1 MINKHYKKKFPISPQ
16 EKARR
21 KKYWINFR
29 KKHKKLKAFLRRIT
43 KIEKKWYYFRKKKAI
58 FFRKYNLKR
67 RLFLKKRAFASK
79 WPLEDRFPFTFSPY
93 RKKRKKWLRF
103 LYFGFFLKKLKYFNA
118 IHLFNLKSRP
128 KKINLRRL
136 IFSTYYSSYIRENPN
151 RLNFVATSGFS
162 KYFSKIIKKRKKKL
176 KSHFFKFYGKSTI
189 SKLVKLRRLKIPKI
203 DKLEPYRITIK
214 RIENN
219 VFVYLSEV
227 RTGKVLFCRT
237 AGAVGFKGSKKTT
250 HITAEKVVNVVAKQ
264 TLDIDIERIDLVIN
278 ATFVDKYIKTAISG
292 LTQAFKLVKQNDK
305 KNSSVKKTYLKVKHI
320 LLEYSASHNGMRKPK
335 QRRV

>member
-1 MINKHYKKKFPISPQ
+1 MSRYNKKKFPISTQ

-21 KKYWINFR
+21 KKYWIDFR
-29 KKHKKLKAFLRRIT
+29 KKHKKLKAFLRRLT
-43 KIEKKWYYFRKKKAI
+43 KIEKKWYYFWKKKYI
-58 FFRKYNLKR
+58 LLSKQRLKR
-67 RLFLKKRAFASK
+67 RLFSNRRFVPSN
-79 WPLEDRFPFTFSPY
+79 WPLADRIEFMSSPY
-93 RKKRKKWLRF
+93 WKNRKKWARF
-103 LYFGFFLKKLKYFNA
+103 FYFGYYFKKLKYFKS
-118 IHLFNLKSRP
+118 IHLFNLKNRP
-128 KKINLRRL
+128 KKINLRKL
-136 IFSTYYSSYIRENPN
+136 IFSTFYTFFLRENAN
-151 RLNFVATSGFS
+151 RLNFLADKGLLKFFS
-162 KYFSKIIKKRKKKL
+162 KLLYKRKKKFQ
-176 KSHFFKFYGKSTI
+176 KRFFKFNNFSTI
-189 SKLVKLRRLKIPKI
+189 SKLVKLRKLKISRV

-227 RTGKVLFCRT
+227 QTGKVLFCRT

-264 TLDIDIERIDLVIN
+264 TLDIDIDRIDLVIN

-292 LTQAFKLVKQNDK
+292 LTQAFKLVKPEDK
-305 KNSSVKKTYLKVKHI
+305 KNSIVKKSFLKVKHI

>member
-1 MINKHYKKKFPISPQ
+1 MSNYYKKKFPITPQ

-43 KIEKKWYYFRKKKAI
+43 KIEKKWYYFWKKKYILLAKQR
-58 FFRKYNLKR
+58 F
-67 RLFLKKRAFASK
+67 KKRIFTKNRSLVSK
-79 WPLEDRFPFTFSPY
+79 WPLNDRIQFTFSPEY
-93 RKKRKKWLRF
+93 KNRKKWSRF
-103 LYFGFFLKKLKYFNA
+103 LYFGSFFKRLNYFKS
-118 IHLFNLKSRP
+118 IHLFNLKERP
-128 KKINLRRL
+128 RRINLRKL
-136 IFSTYYSSYIRENPN
+136 VFSSFYTEYLRDHPN
-151 RLNFVATSGFS
+151 RLNFLATRGFS
-162 KYFSKIIKKRKKKL
+162 KYFSKLIRKRKKIFKKRK
-176 KSHFFKFYGKSTI
+176 FKFNNSISTI
-189 SKLVKLRRLKIPKI
+189 SKLLKLRKVKIPRI
-203 DKLEPYRITIK
+203 DKFEPYRITIK

-237 AGAVGFKGSKKTT
+237 AGSVGFKGSKKTT

-305 KNSSVKKTYLKVKHI
+305 KNSLVKKAFLKVKHI